1 MHYIRDNG
9 KPKLFS
15 HSSSSSLG
23 KLVVECNLSRNTMSQ
38 MSQSIKLFNS
48 FKTSDLLRRWVLL
61 KICSVD
67 AFANNAYGVSNL
79 RKFVIKYRAVTISQL
94 KLDMADI
101 VTGTSSS
108 HSSTTNF
115 LSTVCIQR
123 KKKSMYVLGVY
134 YPFFLSL
141 QIIKFC
147 RISMGEF
154 MFKKTFKPLVYD
166 IYVAGDGREV

>member
-1 MHYIRDNG
+1 
-9 KPKLFS
+9 
-15 HSSSSSLG
+15 
-23 KLVVECNLSRNTMSQ
+23 MSQ

-123 KKKSMYVLGVY
+123 KKKEYVCIGSILSFFPVTTDYQILQNLHGRIHVQENLQTTGV
-134 YPFFLSL
+134 
-141 QIIKFC
+141 
-147 RISMGEF
+147 
-154 MFKKTFKPLVYD
+154 
-166 IYVAGDGREV
+166 

>member
-1 MHYIRDNG
+1 
-9 KPKLFS
+9 
-15 HSSSSSLG
+15 
-23 KLVVECNLSRNTMSQ
+23 MSQ

-115 LSTVCIQR
+115 LSSLAINSCEYDLLFPVCFRYKTHDVRLTCIFD
-123 KKKSMYVLGVY
+123 KK
-134 YPFFLSL
+134 
-141 QIIKFC
+141 
-147 RISMGEF
+147 F
-154 MFKKTFKPLVYD
+154 MT
-166 IYVAGDGREV
+166 